1 MNKEETIRILSDMLL
16 NRCTPE
22 NITSLKPNEVFVFGT
37 NQEGDHKSMAAKLAV
52 KDFGAKIGQGEGFS
66 GQSYA
71 IPVHK
76 HRIWKMAEAV
86 SRFIEFAKSNPDKN
100 FLVLAVGCMQR
111 VMR

>member
-1 MNKEETIRILSDMLL
+1 
-16 NRCTPE
+16 
-22 NITSLKPNEVFVFGT
+22 
-37 NQEGDHKSMAAKLAV
+37 MAAKLAV

-76 HRIWKMAEAV
+76 HRTWKMAEAV